1 MYTLQAAKYDRLK
14 ERLKSTIKLYCLT
27 AYINYNK
34 KVENNL
40 QMGCCWVYIS
50 VLDYLGLRTRLNI
63 DYCFFPLVNRSLKN
77 NTSEFYS
84 QV

>member
-27 AYINYNK
+27 AYINYNN

-40 QMGCCWVYIS
+40 QMGCC
-50 VLDYLGLRTRLNI
+50 
-63 DYCFFPLVNRSLKN
+63 
-77 NTSEFYS
+77 
-84 QV
+84 